1 LGSKGLLIKFLVKKA
16 FLSALVLAL
25 PLLWAQVSKAGSSQ
39 SDEAEKQKVLRKV
52 AQDWIRV
59 GTKQYERGLY
69 KQAEQSF
76 FQAVEYQQH
85 LTMAEREQLS
95 NLMEKTYKA
104 ELEREHILEQIKAA
118 NKLAERGRPG
128 KAKSELEKLK
138 DSEFLT
144 ETERHEVTETFSELK
159 RQLKQ
164 QTTEISKLYNYS
176 VHLYLTGRLEEARQG
191 FIEVSKSELLVAP
204 AGKTAEDYL
213 AKIDN
218 ILARR
223 IELSTASQAEP
234 QKKLLEST
242 VAAIEDKL
250 LGSQSQTKGSSQ
262 HQKQAGE
269 EKHSKPDKAV
279 SVAKPKPLSDSE
291 ISSHRESILRSYTRA
306 VVDDAVAKAQDYI
319 EQGEFDKAE
328 AAIETAE
335 AVVNKNRA
343 HLGDKL
349 FREFNDKLGKLRA
362 KIRQATIR
370 AKPSA

>member
-279 SVAKPKPLSDSE
+279 SVAKSKPLSDSE